1 MQGKFREYEI
11 NFVIISKVENYLE
24 PNLQFIRLQLGLA
37 LNGEEKLRAMTGE
50 MRDAIFTDLREN
62 KLFDHFEIRHFNRYV
77 REQIAAQIFLNYFSK
92 KLSEEYHRSRY
103 IDLQDFFKLN
113 SSLDTKDKQMVDQI
127 RSTLSTVDS
136 ISKIVTTSSPIR
148 PPLCQL
154 SFLLVNS

>member
-92 KLSEEYHRSRY
+92 KLSEEYHRS
-103 IDLQDFFKLN
+103 
-113 SSLDTKDKQMVDQI
+113 SVMT
-127 RSTLSTVDS
+127 
-136 ISKIVTTSSPIR
+136 
-148 PPLCQL
+148 C
-154 SFLLVNS
+154 